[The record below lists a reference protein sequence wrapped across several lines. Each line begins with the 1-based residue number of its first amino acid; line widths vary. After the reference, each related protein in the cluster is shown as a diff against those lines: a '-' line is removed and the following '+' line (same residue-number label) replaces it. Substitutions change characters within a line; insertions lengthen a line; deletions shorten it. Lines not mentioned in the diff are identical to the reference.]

1 MTLELRLLA
10 RGLIP
15 GGMRC
20 WARGLGLLMGVL
32 MVTNTVRAEVRPP
45 AVAGSFYAGN
55 AAQLESDVRG
65 YLRTGA
71 TAGGPPVALI
81 APHAGY
87 VFSGATAGKAFAAL
101 AGAKLTRVIL
111 LGPSHQADFSGGALP
126 APGITAFATPLGEMP
141 VDREAV
147 ARLAKAPEFAGP
159 ARAHDREHCLEVELP
174 FLQVTVGAVPIV
186 PIIVGHATDRA
197 TALAMAR
204 RLAELVG
211 PGTLVVASSDFTHYG
226 AAYGYQPFPADRSL
240 PATLVALARSTA
252 GRAAAVDPRGF
263 SQQID
268 ASGDTVCG
276 ARPIAVLL
284 ELLAHAFQGA
294 GAVADV
300 TTSAAVSGDLSQVV
314 AYAGVDFTGSWGAW
328 REDPPP
334 PRLATLNAAEQK
346 AALALARAALAT
358 HLTHEGQLADWFA
371 AHPVTANLAA
381 PAGVF
386 VTVNNRGAKAR
397 ARGKLRGCIGTME
410 AREPLVDAIVEAA
423 VSAAHDPRFPALA
436 ASELPEV
443 NLEVSVLSPMHAV
456 AGPDDIVLG
465 THGVLLSKGGRHA
478 VFLPQVAAETGWDLP
493 TFLSALA
500 QKAGL
505 PPDAWRS
512 GARFEVFTAQVFG
525 EE

>member
-1 MTLELRLLA
+1 VTRELRLRA
-10 RGLIP
+10 DGLIP
-15 GGMRC
+15 GGMRR
-20 WARGLGLLMGVL
+20 AAQILGSLLGVL
-32 MVTNTVRAEVRPP
+32 MVTNTVHAEVRPP
-45 AVAGSFYAGN
+45 AVAGAFYAGN
-55 AAQLESDVRG
+55 AAQLERDVNG
-65 YLRTGA
+65 YLHTGVV
-71 TAGGPPVALI
+71 AGPPPVALI

-101 AGAKLTRVIL
+101 AGTKVTRVIL

-126 APGITAFATPLGEMP
+126 SPGITAFATPLGEMP

-147 ARLAKAPEFAGP
+147 ARLANAPEFAGP
-159 ARAHDREHCLEVELP
+159 TRAHDREHCLEVELP
-174 FLQVTVGAVPIV
+174 FLQATVGAVPIV

-197 TALAMAR
+197 LALAMAR

-300 TTSAAVSGDLSQVV
+300 TTSAAVSDDLSQVV
-314 AYAGVDFTGSWGAW
+314 AYAGVDFTGSWGVW

-334 PRLATLNAAEQK
+334 PRLTTLNAAEQE
-346 AALALARAALAT
+346 AALALARAVLAT
-358 HLTHEGQLADWFA
+358 HLTHQGQLADWFA
-371 AHPVTANLAA
+371 AHPVTGNLAA

-397 ARGKLRGCIGTME
+397 AHGRLRGCIGTME
-410 AREPLVDAIVEAA
+410 AREPLVDAIVDAA

-443 NLEVSVLSPMHAV
+443 GLEISVLSPMHAV

-465 THGVLLSKGGRHA
+465 THGVLLSKGSRHA
-478 VFLPQVAAETGWDLP
+478 VFLPQVATETGWDLP

-500 QKAGL
+500 QKAGMA
-505 PPDAWRS
+505 PDAWRS
-512 GARFEVFTAQVFG
+512 GARFEVFTAQVFS